1 MIVQA
6 TDVPPSSAPAPGF
19 LECLSQGFFRWE
31 LIYPYPAQ
39 PEPDQVA
46 GDAFTRQF
54 EPFLKEHLDPGEI
67 DRTSELPADLIPLLR
82 EAGYLKMQLSPEA
95 FGGLGLSNANFE
107 RAILLAGS
115 WCSPVA
121 LMLIIQNAAG
131 AAAFL
136 EYIQDVP
143 TRLKYAQ
150 RVKDG
155 AMGSIAT
162 TEPQGASNFIYKT
175 TATLSEDGK
184 FYVLNGEKLYISN
197 GQVAELFAVA
207 ASVDVPGNPLP
218 QGTLFMVE
226 RTMPGFSV
234 ASNLTFMGNHGLY
247 NAYLKLDQVRVP
259 VENMIGGIGEV
270 GTIAGNVLL
279 KARLYFS
286 PAMALAASKLSLQ
299 WARDFV
305 RLKVIDNQPLANY
318 QATQVALG
326 QLAANT
332 YAIESM
338 LNWIVLHLDMNA
350 QPGAAQANVSMEQ
363 NAAKNF
369 GAEVGW
375 SNLDMTY
382 QLMAGV
388 GYETAKSK
396 QERGF
401 PRFPLERVYRD
412 ARVQRIFGGTTE
424 FVNITQGKLIF
435 LPYFQPTGA
444 PPAPPPVAPPPPVV
458 SGLSVRNQE
467 HLDHVA
473 HAVHR
478 FGKVNE
484 ALRKKY
490 PDVLQFFSQETL
502 LAQSGQLTTEL
513 FAMSACL
520 SRAATLGEA
529 HDGTVQTLTDA
540 YCTAARERVEALFR
554 ALNRIETPP
563 YKCLSESFMDTS
575 RLDWLLEGVI
585 HEMPPA

>member
-6 TDVPPSSAPAPGF
+6 TDVPSTTAPAPGF
-19 LECLSQGFFRWE
+19 LQSLSQGVFRWD

-39 PEPDQVA
+39 PEQDRIK
-46 GDAFTRQF
+46 GDAFAIEF
-54 EPFLKEHLDPGEI
+54 EAFLKEHLDPAEI
-67 DRTSELPADLIPLLR
+67 DRTWKLPADLIPLLR
-82 EAGYLKMQLSPEA
+82 EAGYLKLQLSPEG
-95 FGGLGLSNANFE
+95 FGGLGLSNANLQ
-107 RAILLAGS
+107 RAIELAGS

-136 EYIQDVP
+136 DYIQDVP

-184 FYVLNGEKLYISN
+184 SYIIDGEKLYISN
-197 GQVAELFAVA
+197 GQVAELFAVS
-207 ASVDVPGNPLP
+207 ASIIVPGNPLP

-226 RTMPGFSV
+226 RTMPGFSI
-234 ASNLTFMGNHGLY
+234 ASNLDFMGNHGLY
-247 NAYLKLDQVRVP
+247 NAYLRLDQVRVP
-259 VENMIGGIGEV
+259 VENMIGGIGQV

-279 KARLYFS
+279 KARLYFA
-286 PAMALAASKLSLQ
+286 PTMALADSKLAMQ

-305 RLKVIDNQPLANY
+305 RLKVIDNQPLAHY
-318 QATQVALG
+318 QATQIVMG

-332 YAIESM
+332 YAVESM
-338 LNWIVLHLDMNA
+338 LDWIVLHMDMNA
-350 QPGAAQANVSMEQ
+350 QPGAVQVDVSMEQ

-369 GAEVGW
+369 GAEAGW
-375 SNLDMTY
+375 RNLDMTY

-388 GYETAKSK
+388 GYETAQSK
-396 QERGF
+396 EARDF
-401 PRFPLERVYRD
+401 PPFPLERIYRD

-444 PPAPPPVAPPPPVV
+444 PPAAPDAAPKPPGVG
-458 SGLSVRNQE
+458 GLSARNQE
-467 HLDHVA
+467 HLAYVA
-473 HAVHR
+473 QEVHH
-478 FGKVNE
+478 FGKVSAE
-484 ALRKKY
+484 LLQKY
-490 PDVLQFFSQETL
+490 PDVIQFFSQEAML
-502 LAQSGQLTTEL
+502 EVAGQLTTEL

-529 HDGTVQTLTDA
+529 QDGTLQTLTDV
-540 YCTAARERVEALFR
+540 YCTAARDRVRELFR
-554 ALNRIETPP
+554 ALSSRVPP
-563 YKCLSESFMDTS
+563 SYKALSDSFMDST